1 MRYLRPGIVNCGLEK
16 SRHDHIGSHTM
27 IVNLSSMNSWSAWSG
42 AVMVALALQGCTSPP
57 PAPVEQKPVPVVGRS
72 AEVRELRKQIRE
84 RDQRIEE
91 LESQLEALKL
101 IDRDSKNQK
110 TLLRPPTTL
119 QPLE

>member
-1 MRYLRPGIVNCGLEK
+1 MRYPRPGMGNCGLEK
-16 SRHDHIGSHTM
+16 SRQDRIGSHTM
-27 IVNLSSMNSWSAWSG
+27 SLNLSSMNSWSALSA

-57 PAPVEQKPVPVVGRS
+57 PAPVEQKPVSVVDRS

-84 RDQRIEE
+84 REQRIEE

-101 IDRDSKNQK
+101 IDQDSKNQK